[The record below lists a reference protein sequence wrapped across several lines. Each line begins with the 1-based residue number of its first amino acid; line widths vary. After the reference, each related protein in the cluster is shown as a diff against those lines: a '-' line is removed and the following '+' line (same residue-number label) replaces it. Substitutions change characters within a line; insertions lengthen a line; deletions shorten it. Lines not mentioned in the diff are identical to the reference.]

1 MTDLESEIVALDGV
15 LGAQVE
21 TIAGAPVS
29 VRLDL
34 AEGTDSAEV
43 AGQVQDVLRR
53 HGLKS
58 RVPGDEIAPAA
69 AEPAESESTSQVERT
84 GPVAAPIAAVS
95 IRQSREG
102 VDVDVEA
109 DDGRTESR
117 VTGLHPDEVSK
128 AIADAVAS
136 LCGRRPARVV
146 EITSTELGGRT
157 AVTVVLDVGVE
168 DLRVGSAFERGT
180 GELALARAVWS
191 ALEG

>member
-1 MTDLESEIVALDGV
+1 MTDLETEIGALDGV

-34 AEGTDSAEV
+34 AEGSDPAEV
-43 AGQVQDVLRR
+43 AGLVQDVLRR

-58 RVPGDEIAPAA
+58 RVPGEAPVVDSARVIEPV
-69 AEPAESESTSQVERT
+69 AEVEAT
-84 GPVAAPIAAVS
+84 GPVAAPISSVS
-95 IRQSREG
+95 IRQTRDG
-102 VDVDVEA
+102 IDVDVEA
-109 DDGRTESR
+109 GDGRSESR
-117 VTGLHPDEVSK
+117 ETGPHPDEVSK
-128 AIADAVAS
+128 AITDAVAALS
-136 LCGRRPARVV
+136 GRRPPRLV
-146 EITSTELGGRT
+146 EVSTTELGGRV

>member
-21 TIAGAPVS
+21 TIGGAPVS

-43 AGQVQDVLRR
+43 AGHVQEVLRR

-58 RVPGDEIAPAA
+58 RLPGGDAADDAVEHDEIDPAP
-69 AEPAESESTSQVERT
+69 EPERS

-95 IRQSREG
+95 IKQSREG
-102 VDVDVEA
+102 VDVEVEA
-109 DDGRTESR
+109 ADGRTESR

-157 AVTVVLDVGVE
+157 AVTVVLDVGVD